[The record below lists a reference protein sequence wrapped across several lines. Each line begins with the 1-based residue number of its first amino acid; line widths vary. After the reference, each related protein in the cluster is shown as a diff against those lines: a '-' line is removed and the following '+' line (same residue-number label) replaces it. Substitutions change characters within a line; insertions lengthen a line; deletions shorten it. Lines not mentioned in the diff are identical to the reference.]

1 MNKAEDFL
9 LYQWQKSK
17 RINGLVRAFAKS
29 IQEIF
34 NTVQTL
40 KNGQFIS
47 QAFGER
53 LDVLGAIVGQA
64 RNSMSDEEYAL
75 WIKVKI
81 RLNINCGTIPQILDI
96 LFILLG
102 NKDVLIKEY
111 MPNDVVIIFF
121 KNHINKAIQNILKSA
136 CPLGTNLYL
145 QEANLKTLFC
155 FDVIKQFEGMLS
167 DYFKE

>member
-1 MNKAEDFL
+1 MSKAQDLL

-17 RINGLVRAFAKS
+17 KINGLVISFAKS

-34 NTVQTL
+34 DMVQTL
-40 KNGQFIS
+40 KNGQFIT

-53 LDVLGAIVGQA
+53 LDVLGTMVGQP
-64 RNSMSDEEYAL
+64 RNSMPDEEYAL

-81 RLNINCGTIPQILDI
+81 RLNLNCGTLPEMLDI

-102 NKDVLIKEY
+102 NTEVVIKEY
-111 MPNDVVIIFF
+111 YPNNIIIIFL

-136 CPLGTNLYL
+136 CPLGSNLHL
-145 QEANLKTLFC
+145 QKANLTNLFC
-155 FDVIKQFEGMLS
+155 FDVTKQFDGMLC
-167 DYFKE
+167 DYFEE